1 MLSTILTV
9 IFWLAVAYVAVQL
22 VILLACVLAMLF
34 MNKHL

>member
-9 IFWLAVAYVAVQL
+9 IFWLAVAYVSVQL
-22 VILLACVLAMLF
+22 IILLACVLAMIF